1 MVKGMNDIIEAWER
15 IGLSDPKIKS
25 LKRRLFESALFFAC
39 IGGFIGFL
47 LFELS
52 RKSFCHCADQHGRGN
67 GILKNDRI
75 KLLLPILDEG

>member
-52 RKSFCHCADQHGRGN
+52 RKGN
-67 GILKNDRI
+67 M
-75 KLLLPILDEG
+75 